1 MTGKNVGDDLKS
13 MAQDVADLGAGYMRI
28 GRRWLEMQR
37 NQVVEAYDD
46 MGDREGS
53 PTAGESRGRRS
64 GRGPHGRGSRWE
76 GRAGAGPDSYLDDTQ
91 GPGYAEPGRTQP
103 PFGGGRTGDDSDFL
117 PPGNPTYGRSSY
129 RGVGPKNYT
138 RSDQRITEDLCE
150 SLTRCRHVDPSD
162 VSVNV
167 SGGVV
172 TLTGTV
178 RERWMKHRIEDL
190 AAACDGVRSVENKIQ
205 VPSAES
211 ASEGVSAGDTTLP
224 DTDL

>member
-13 MAQDVADLGAGYMRI
+13 MAQDVAELGAGYMRI

-37 NQVVEAYDD
+37 NQVVAASAD
-46 MGDREGS
+46 MGEREGA
-53 PTAGESRGRRS
+53 PTAGDPR
-64 GRGPHGRGSRWE
+64 GRGPHGRRHRWE
-76 GRAGAGPDSYLDDTQ
+76 GRAGAGPDSFLDETGDA
-91 GPGYAEPGRTQP
+91 GYAAPGRTQS
-103 PFGGGRTGDDSDFL
+103 PFRDTGAGEESDYL
-117 PPGNPTYGRSSY
+117 PPGNQTFGRSSY

-178 RERWMKHRIEDL
+178 RERWMKHRIEDM
-190 AAACDGVRSVENKIQ
+190 AAECEGVRNVENKIH
-205 VPSAES
+205 VPLAERPT
-211 ASEGVSAGDTTLP
+211 EGVSAGDTTLP
-224 DTDL
+224 DPEA